1 MLIAYIHFLSTVFM
15 LGLIWFVQIVHY
27 PLFEKVEITRSSEY
41 QAEHQKRT
49 SWVVGAP
56 MAVEALTA
64 IWLLIDPTDS
74 RLLPLIGLLIL
85 IKVQL
90 STVLLQVPAHSNLLD
105 GYTSEKI
112 SSLVRSNWIR
122 TAGWTSRSVI
132 ATLIVAN
139 GQL

>member
-1 MLIAYIHFLSTVFM
+1 M
-15 LGLIWFVQIVHY
+15 
-27 PLFEKVEITRSSEY
+27 
-41 QAEHQKRT
+41 
-49 SWVVGAP
+49 
-56 MAVEALTA
+56 
-64 IWLLIDPTDS
+64 IDPTDG
-74 RLLPLIGLLIL
+74 RLLPFIGFLIL
-85 IKVQL
+85 VKVQL

-122 TAGWTSRSVI
+122 TVGWTSRSVI

>member
-1 MLIAYIHFLSTVFM
+1 MLIAYIPFLSTVFM

-27 PLFEKVEITRSSEY
+27 PLFSKVGISRSSEY

-49 SWVVGAP
+49 SWVVGVP
-56 MAVEALTA
+56 MLIEAVTA
-64 IWLLIDPTDS
+64 IWLVIEPTNG
-74 RLLPLIGLLIL
+74 RLLPFIGFLIL

-90 STVLLQVPAHSNLLD
+90 STVILQVPAHSKLID
-105 GYTSEKI
+105 GYTNEKI

-122 TAGWTSRSVI
+122 TVGWTARSVI

-139 GQL
+139 G